1 MRHLDERQLQRLMDG
16 ELDPD
21 SCAWARA
28 HLEQCSACDK
38 AVQTILAT
46 SHVVKSTQ
54 PDLAGFRQGPE
65 FWACLSQ
72 ELPQTQR
79 ASWPWIALLP
89 PFLLGAFGTL
99 ATLMVWGVHTGLTL
113 QQIGLIGPLGSRM
126 VNRLAGSMQTPML
139 EDNVFR
145 PLGWSGEQMSQN
157 LVILWDDVNQTTHSG
172 AGVLLALM
180 GCGLLLA
187 AVAVLYSIWVLC
199 WVASSERH
207 VETGRQ
213 RSGKVLRKGGN

>member
-1 MRHLDERQLQRLMDG
+1 
-16 ELDPD
+16 
-21 SCAWARA
+21 
-28 HLEQCSACDK
+28 
-38 AVQTILAT
+38 
-46 SHVVKSTQ
+46 
-54 PDLAGFRQGPE
+54 
-65 FWACLSQ
+65 
-72 ELPQTQR
+72 
-79 ASWPWIALLP
+79 
-89 PFLLGAFGTL
+89 
-99 ATLMVWGVHTGLTL
+99 
-113 QQIGLIGPLGSRM
+113 M

-207 VETGRQ
+207 VETSRQ